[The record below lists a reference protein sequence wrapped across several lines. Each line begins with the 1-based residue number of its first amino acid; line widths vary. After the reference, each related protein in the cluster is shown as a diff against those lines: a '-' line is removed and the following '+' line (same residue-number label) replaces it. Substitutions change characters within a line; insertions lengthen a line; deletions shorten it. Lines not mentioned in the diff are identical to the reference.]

1 MFCSG
6 MATVFGTSLFTVTK
20 TMTRM
25 RFTSFFNPLAASVI
39 QSFINLARHTQKG
52 THTHKLLHALQPQS
66 VITLFWFFITFL
78 TFHREVS
85 DSRIRVDVQ
94 IKTRKDGTLLD
105 VLCVWVL
112 CSCTHLV
119 MIVTENGCMCQQL
132 KCYSACWNPSI
143 HVHVSA
149 RLCLTC
155 NRQKGL
161 CILK

>member
-6 MATVFGTSLFTVTK
+6 MTTVFGTSLFTVTK

-25 RFTSFFNPLAASVI
+25 RFTSFFNPPAASVI
-39 QSFINLARHTQKG
+39 QSFINLARHTQKQH
-52 THTHKLLHALQPQS
+52 THTS
-66 VITLFWFFITFL
+66 SSTLFSRNRSLNCFCFL
-78 TFHREVS
+78 S

-94 IKTRKDGTLLD
+94 IKTRKDGTPLD

-119 MIVTENGCMCQQL
+119 MMATENGCMCQQL
-132 KCYSACWNPSI
+132 KRYSACWNPSI

-149 RLCLTC
+149 RLCPTC
-155 NRQKGL
+155 LQTKVGQHPL
-161 CILK
+161 ESTF